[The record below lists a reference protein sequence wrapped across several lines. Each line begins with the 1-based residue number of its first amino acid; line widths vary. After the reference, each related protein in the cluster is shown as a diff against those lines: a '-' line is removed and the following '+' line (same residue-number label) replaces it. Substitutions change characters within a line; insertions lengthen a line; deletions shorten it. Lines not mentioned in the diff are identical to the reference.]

1 MANRFKGLDL
11 LDRVPEEL
19 STEVHDTIQKVG
31 DQTIPKKKK
40 GKMAAEKALQIAEK
54 AKEKRKIYLSECRIQ
69 RIARRDKKA
78 FLSHQCKERE
88 EKNGI
93 QKTRDLFKEIRDTKG
108 IFHAM
113 MGTIKD
119 RGCMDLTEAQDIKT
133 RQQEYTKEIL
143 ITQMTT
149 MF

>member
-19 STEVHDTIQKVG
+19 SMEVHDTIQKVG

-54 AKEKRKIYLSECRIQ
+54 SKEKRKIYLSECKIQ

-88 EKNGI
+88 EKNRI
-93 QKTRDLFKEIRDTKG
+93 QKTRDLVKKIRETKG
-108 IFHAM
+108 MFHAT

-119 RGCMDLTEAQDIKT
+119 RGCMGLTEAQDIKT
-133 RQQEYTKEIL
+133 RQ
-143 ITQMTT
+143 
-149 MF
+149 